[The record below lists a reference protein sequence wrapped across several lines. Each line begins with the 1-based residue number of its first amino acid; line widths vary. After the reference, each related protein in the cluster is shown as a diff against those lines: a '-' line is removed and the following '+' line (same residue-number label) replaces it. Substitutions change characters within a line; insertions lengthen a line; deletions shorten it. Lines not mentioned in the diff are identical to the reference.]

1 MPIDIALRLM
11 NTFTITIKNCARQ
24 RINFLKRIGAA
35 DMIKNMKYVSIRFKI
50 IGLGGFYQ
58 WITRSPGICPS
69 GGVGEQPRFSANGE
83 GPDGIFG
90 QFPLLRHMLENPLIA
105 RVFLN
110 FI

>member
-58 WITRSPGICPS
+58 
-69 GGVGEQPRFSANGE
+69 
-83 GPDGIFG
+83 
-90 QFPLLRHMLENPLIA
+90 
-105 RVFLN
+105 
-110 FI
+110 